1 MEFDVVNFGIH
12 KGLLVSELPVEYL
25 AWAVKTLKRP
35 QGCLLPELE
44 RRAGL
49 HGTRDSLTALEAL
62 SSIKCRTL
70 RKKCHKGK
78 WKTKQ
83 GSPRS
88 GNKRRWKGR

>member
-12 KGLLVSELPVEYL
+12 KGLLVSEVPVEYL

-44 RRAGL
+44 RRSCL

-62 SSIKCRTL
+62 SSIKCRTR
-70 RKKCHKGK
+70 RKKRYKGK
-78 WKTKQ
+78 WKTKL
-83 GSPRS
+83 GNPRS
-88 GNKRRWKGR
+88 GDKSRWKGH